1 MRIRTFLA
9 AVVLA
14 SPILPTAPARADF
27 VHLHDG
33 TTLSGDIKRAADGWF
48 LTDSSG
54 KVTHI
59 PTDRVKSIEL
69 AARGDPKDVAAG
81 RLASLRR
88 SVEALPDLKMVINRY
103 EAFLEQNKDT
113 PAAAEARK
121 DLAQWRERQAKGMVR
136 VGNKWVPPEE
146 RAALQ
151 EKAFVVVAQARDLL
165 KQNKMREADATITR
179 ALEVDPTNASA
190 LYLRGLI
197 LYRQDQIPQ
206 ARKAFEAV
214 KEQMPDHGPALNN
227 LAVVMWRQ
235 NQQVGA
241 MNVYLQAMQ
250 AMPLNKELLNNVAEA
265 LNALTDEQRRSQ
277 VVQKVQRLW
286 QEQDTQLQQQMMQVG
301 WYRWGATWVDK
312 AQYEKL
318 QAAEREV
325 KEKIAKLESDFA
337 EAQQRIGTIDAQMR
351 QNALA
356 MRAIEANRYGT
367 DVTGRTMV
375 QYPLPPSY
383 WEYDRAQKRLE
394 VQRGETLAL
403 LDALRSKAQIVKQ
416 QLPVPKFTGAQLMI
430 GVEGTPAIGPSE
442 TKPPTGAETA
452 PPPANLKDE
461 VVSGS
466 GPAAAPATP
475 GDAAKNPLDGP
486 KPPQGGTADAP
497 KPAPDGN
504 KPPENP
510 KAPETPKAPAGER
523 PLKY

>member
-9 AVVLA
+9 AIVLA
-14 SPILPTAPARADF
+14 SPILPFPSARADLI
-27 VHLHDG
+27 HLHDG

-48 LTDSSG
+48 LTDSTG
-54 KVTHI
+54 KVTHL

-88 SVEALPDLKMVINRY
+88 SVEALPDLKMVISRY
-103 EAFLEQNKDT
+103 EAFVEQNKDT
-113 PAAAEARK
+113 PAAADARK
-121 DLAQWRERQAKGMVR
+121 DLAQWRERQAKGMVK
-136 VGNKWVPPEE
+136 VGTKWVPPEE

-151 EKAFVVVAQARDLL
+151 EKAFAVVAQARDLL
-165 KQNKMREADATITR
+165 KQNKLRDADAAVTR

-265 LNALTDEQRRSQ
+265 LDALTDEQRRSQ

-286 QEQDTQLQQQMMQVG
+286 QEQEAQLQQQMMQVG

-312 AQYEKL
+312 AQYDKL

-325 KEKIAKLESDFA
+325 KDKIAKLESDFA
-337 EAQQRIGTIDAQMR
+337 EAQARIDTIDAQMR
-351 QNALA
+351 QNQLA
-356 MRAIEANRYGT
+356 MRAIEANRVYY
-367 DVTGRTMV
+367 DQTGRSFV
-375 QYPLPPSY
+375 APIPPTY

-403 LDALRSKAQIVKQ
+403 LDALRAKAQLVKQ
-416 QLPVPKFTGAQLMI
+416 QLPVPKYTGAQLMI
-430 GVEGTPAIGPSE
+430 GPEGTPAIVPGEVRSPSAGE
-442 TKPPTGAETA
+442 AAT
-452 PPPANLKDE
+452 PANLKDE
-461 VVSGS
+461 VVG
-466 GPAAAPATP
+466 GAAAAPPP
-475 GDAAKNPLDGP
+475 GEASKNPLEGS
-486 KPPQGGTADAP
+486 KPREGGTTPDAP
-497 KPAPDGN
+497 KPPADAGKPTDTP
-504 KPPENP
+504 KPPE
-510 KAPETPKAPAGER
+510 APKAPAGER